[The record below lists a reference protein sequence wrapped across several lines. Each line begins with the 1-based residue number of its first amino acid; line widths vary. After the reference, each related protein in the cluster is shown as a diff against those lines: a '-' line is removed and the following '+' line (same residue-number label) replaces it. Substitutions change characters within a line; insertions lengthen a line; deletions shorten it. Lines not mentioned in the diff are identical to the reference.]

1 MAEVRGSSLWRLL
14 NRYVPGGYMSRSS
27 LSNSTLLICNG
38 SINHSIY
45 TYLYTLL
52 LVVY

>member
-1 MAEVRGSSLWRLL
+1 MAELLGSRLWGLL
-14 NRYVPGGYMSRSS
+14 NRNLPGGYMSRSS

-45 TYLYTLL
+45 THLYTLL
-52 LVVY
+52 LLAR